1 MKWDDIALGLYGDV
15 LLDDSAFSK
24 AISDF
29 AELAVKIQSLR
40 DDVEGLLEMLKKGF
54 DTPAG
59 RKFVNSCENNLL
71 EPLDRQKLVIE
82 HISST
87 LNDVKGEYST
97 VFTEY
102 QSLNNTIRS
111 YQ

>member
-1 MKWDDIALGLYGDV
+1 MSWLNNTNDII
-15 LLDDSAFSK
+15 LDEGAFDK

-29 AELAVKIQSLR
+29 TDLALELQRLR
-40 DDVEGLLEMLKKGF
+40 EDTEGLLETLKSGF

-59 RKFVNSCENNLL
+59 RKFVNSCQNNLL
-71 EPLDRQKLVIE
+71 QPLDRQKLVIE

-87 LNDVKGEYST
+87 LTEVKGSYST

-102 QSLNNTIRS
+102 TNLNSAIQS
-111 YQ
+111 YQK